1 MPRKNRFNKRHNSR
15 KVEHYHFY
23 PQYAA
28 QNYQPRAMGNGWYCV
43 FSPKGEDFYYHTS
56 WLVNRSNYYAR
67 TSYGYQDT
75 GLYNIPP
82 LKRSENGPGN
92 TNYNKPFFNFTYQ
105 NPNTNLNNNKP
116 NPTNPSVFSTTN
128 TPIFNFSKQPQV
140 TPDFYF
146 SSNHVYAF
154 TAFTF
159 LGLIS
164 HVNKKHI
171 LIYFTFI
178 SIFLELSHL
187 IIPNRS
193 FQFGDLFGNI
203 LGVLISILI
212 IKIYN
217 YLEKK

>member
-75 GLYNIPP
+75 GLYTIPP

-116 NPTNPSVFSTTN
+116 IFNFSKPNPTN
-128 TPIFNFSKQPQV
+128 TPIFNFSKPPQTSV
-140 TPDFYF
+140 PTNPPTTFGPTTFGPTIITPLNITLFIYRSCYLINLYFYIILR
-146 SSNHVYAF
+146 N
-154 TAFTF
+154 
-159 LGLIS
+159 G
-164 HVNKKHI
+164 VNCV
-171 LIYFTFI
+171 
-178 SIFLELSHL
+178 
-187 IIPNRS
+187 
-193 FQFGDLFGNI
+193 NI
-203 LGVLISILI
+203 DRGW
-212 IKIYN
+212 
-217 YLEKK
+217 

>member
-1 MPRKNRFNKRHNSR
+1 MKITKIFFHLINLIFIIL
-15 KVEHYHFY
+15 YLY
-23 PQYAA
+23 P
-28 QNYQPRAMGNGWYCV
+28 G
-43 FSPKGEDFYYHTS
+43 SI
-56 WLVNRSNYYAR
+56 L
-67 TSYGYQDT
+67 GYL
-75 GLYNIPP
+75 LYN
-82 LKRSENGPGN
+82 
-92 TNYNKPFFNFTYQ
+92 
-105 NPNTNLNNNKP
+105 
-116 NPTNPSVFSTTN
+116 
-128 TPIFNFSKQPQV
+128 NFSKQPQV

-154 TAFTF
+154 ISLTL

-164 HVNKKHI
+164 HFNKKNI
-171 LIYFTFI
+171 LIYFIFI

-203 LGVLISILI
+203 LGVLLSILI